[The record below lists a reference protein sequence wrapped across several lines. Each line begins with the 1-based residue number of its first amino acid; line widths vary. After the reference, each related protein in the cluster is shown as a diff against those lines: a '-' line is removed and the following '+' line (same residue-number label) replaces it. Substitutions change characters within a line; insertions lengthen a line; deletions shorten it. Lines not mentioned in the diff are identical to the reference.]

1 MYDNS
6 VNHILKWEAAL
17 SRPTHVCS
25 DPGEL
30 ELGSVCIH
38 EINKLLDVVFGCATT
53 VGHIAHQVLYPGE
66 LKSTCGQKCAF
77 IGI

>member
-6 VNHILKWEAAL
+6 VNHIIKWEAAL
-17 SRPTHVCS
+17 NRLTHVCS

-30 ELGSVCIH
+30 KLGSVSLH
-38 EINKLLDVVFGCATT
+38 KINKFLDVVFGCATT
-53 VGHIAHQVLYPGE
+53 VGHIAHQFPYAGE

-77 IGI
+77 IVI